1 MSTNPTLEQFL
12 EKSVTMYRSLESDL
26 AVAQNDIAALR
37 NMQGL
42 AERPRGPVDFEAIG
56 SFTKAAIAAKLGGP
70 SAMQKVAAPWS
81 IDVDA
86 RGGYV
91 VPPQISAFI
100 DTILRPEGSL
110 LAACTQHTGE
120 PGRDY
125 RLPYYST
132 APVAGWQPAEN
143 QDLSELDVAINA
155 IDRPPIALGGYLD
168 VSHQLLY
175 GQSAFDVGKAVV
187 GEIYNAARQAF
198 ELALVRGEGG
208 VDAPYDGL
216 IESAG
221 STQSALATV
230 TPALVSKFIWE
241 SIEDAPSLAFG
252 GKLVMSPAVFEALA
266 SSDGGSSY
274 TSRLSI
280 TPTGGIRFGLHDI
293 VRTPAAPDTAILLV
307 EPRHVHLVN
316 AGDTLIIDDRSQAKS
331 LTVRLTAVRWAA
343 YGITQADGVSV
354 AEISALS

>member
-1 MSTNPTLEQFL
+1 MNSNPTLEQFL
-12 EKSVTMYRSLESDL
+12 EKSVAMYKSLEGDIGVL
-26 AVAQNDIAALR
+26 QNDIAAIR

-42 AERPRGPVDFEAIG
+42 TERPRGPVDYAAIG
-56 SFTKAAIAAKLGGP
+56 SFIRVAINAKLGGP

-86 RGGYV
+86 RGGYT

-100 DTILRPEGSL
+100 DAILRPEGSL

-132 APVAGWQPAEN
+132 APTAGWQPAEN
-143 QDLSELDVAINA
+143 QDLAELDVAINA

-175 GQSAFDVGKAVV
+175 GQSAFDVGMAVV

-216 IESAG
+216 IESAAN
-221 STQSALATV
+221 TQSSLATV

-241 SIEDAPSLAFG
+241 SIEDAPGLVG

-266 SSDGGSSY
+266 SSDGGTSY
-274 TSRLSI
+274 TSRLNY
-280 TPTGGIRFGLHDI
+280 TPSGGIRFGLHDI
-293 VRTPAAPDTAILLV
+293 IRTPAAPDTAILLV

-316 AGDTLIIDDRSQAKS
+316 AGDALIIDDRSQAKS

-343 YGITQADGVSV
+343 YGLTQADGASV
-354 AEISALS
+354 AEVTALA